1 MRMARILIPSL
12 ISPHLIDY
20 IENLLQRSS
29 LDAFL
34 CYSKYANPIYKQY
47 IERILITVE
56 KLATAS
62 WDLLPIQYLEDY
74 DVTILSFS
82 WNLDVTSRSV
92 TQNKNKESKFSLLNI
107 NKFVSA
113 LLDLSWNR
121 LSRIEPNL

>member
-1 MRMARILIPSL
+1 MHFSAIVNTLIQFTNNILKG
-12 ISPHLIDY
+12 
-20 IENLLQRSS
+20 
-29 LDAFL
+29 FL
-34 CYSKYANPIYKQY
+34 
-47 IERILITVE
+47 LITVE

-107 NKFVSA
+107 KKFVSA

>member
-1 MRMARILIPSL
+1 MARILISSL

-47 IERILITVE
+47 IEGILITVE

-62 WDLLPIQYLEDY
+62 
-74 DVTILSFS
+74 
-82 WNLDVTSRSV
+82 
-92 TQNKNKESKFSLLNI
+92 
-107 NKFVSA
+107 
-113 LLDLSWNR
+113 
-121 LSRIEPNL
+121 

>member
-1 MRMARILIPSL
+1 MARILIPSL

-34 CYSKYANPIYKQY
+34 CYSKYANPIYKQH
-47 IERILITVE
+47 IEGILITVE

-92 TQNKNKESKFSLLNI
+92 TQNKNKESKFSLSNI